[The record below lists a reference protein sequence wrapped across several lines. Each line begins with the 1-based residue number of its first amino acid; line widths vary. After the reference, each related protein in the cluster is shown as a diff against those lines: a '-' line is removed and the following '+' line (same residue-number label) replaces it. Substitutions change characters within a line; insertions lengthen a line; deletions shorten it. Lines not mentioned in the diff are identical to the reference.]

1 MQAPV
6 PRAFAAK
13 IMPKYRITA
22 RETWESLVDYEIE
35 ASSEEEALGEIE
47 TGTASYR
54 DYEHLDREV
63 KKIIDVSAV
72 DDRQH
77 TLPGLDQEQFRDHLL
92 YR

>member
-1 MQAPV
+1 
-6 PRAFAAK
+6 
-13 IMPKYRITA
+13 MPKYCVTA

-35 ASSEEEALGEIE
+35 ADSEEEAVAEIE
-47 TGTASYR
+47 TGTTDYQ

-63 KKIIDVSAV
+63 KKIIDISAV

-77 TLPGLDQEQFRDHLL
+77 TLPGFDQEHSHHYFI